1 MQIRWLLPLLPSLI
15 LSLSTVACAQT
26 SSLKRVQ
33 PEELPQTQL
42 DGDLASFRLALERQ
56 IANCLKQDLTET
68 WDFGGRLATR
78 QKWCVDTARKFL
90 ALAGQATDFGTLMN
104 QARNQFEWY
113 RSTGDAATGNVKF
126 TGYYFPHLEGSALPN
141 ATFNYPVYARPAD
154 LVETTVDGRTTSQR
168 KLPDG
173 TLIPYYT
180 REEIDLGHAL
190 QGQGL
195 EIAWVESPLDA
206 FIFQVQGAGAI
217 QIHGTDGTS
226 HRAILNYAAGNGHT
240 YVSLRRILAAH
251 GVPAEFLTLQGMHVY
266 FKLHPEELLPSL
278 AQSPAYVFFQESP
291 EGPYGIS
298 NLLLTPGYSIAI
310 DRTVLPLGAV
320 ALIQTE
326 RPVAFPSGGA
336 GQPAPATTWIP
347 FARLA
352 LSQDVGGAIR
362 TPGRVDVYW
371 GEDDYAEFAAGQM
384 NQNGSLFF
392 ALLP

>member
-1 MQIRWLLPLLPSLI
+1 MQIRWLPPLLACLLLSIPS
-15 LSLSTVACAQT
+15 VACAQT

-33 PEELPQTQL
+33 PGELPQTLL
-42 DGDLASFRLALERQ
+42 DGELAGFRLALERQ
-56 IANCLKQDLTET
+56 IANCLEQDLTET
-68 WDFGGRLATR
+68 WDFGGRLVTR
-78 QKWCVDTARKFL
+78 QKWCIDTARKFL
-90 ALAGQATDFGTLMN
+90 ELAQQATDFGALMN
-104 QARNQFEWY
+104 QARGQFEWY
-113 RSTGDAATGNVKF
+113 RSVGDAATGDVKF
-126 TGYYFPHLEGSALPN
+126 TGYYFPHLEGSALPD
-141 ATFNYPVYARPAD
+141 ATFNYPLYSRPVD
-154 LVETTVDGRTTSQR
+154 LAEATVDGRSTWRR
-168 KLPDG
+168 KLQDG
-173 TLIPYYT
+173 TLIPYFT

-217 QIHGTDGTS
+217 QIHGTDAPP
-226 HRAILNYAAGNGHT
+226 HRAILNYAAGNGHP

-266 FKLHPEELLPSL
+266 FKLHPEKLLPSL
-278 AQSPAYVFFQESP
+278 AQSPAYVFFQESS
-291 EGPYGIS
+291 EGPYGVS
-298 NLLLTPGYSIAI
+298 NLLLTPGHSIAI
-310 DRTVLPLGAV
+310 DRTALPLGAV

-326 RPVAFPSGGA
+326 RPVAPLPGVA

-384 NQNGSLFF
+384 NQSGSLFF